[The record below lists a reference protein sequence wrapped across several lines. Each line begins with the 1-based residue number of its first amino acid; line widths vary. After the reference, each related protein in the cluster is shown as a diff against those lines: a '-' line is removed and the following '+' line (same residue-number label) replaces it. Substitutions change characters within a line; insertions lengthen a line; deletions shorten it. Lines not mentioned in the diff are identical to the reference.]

1 MSEKSKAK
9 PPKGDVGGGAA
20 DESDD
25 ALDALANDEG
35 SDTADDG
42 ERMLGQA
49 YDALKDGDRK
59 GFIASMRACGYA
71 KE

>member
-1 MSEKSKAK
+1 MIPDKEEKKK
-9 PPKGDVGGGAA
+9 ETGGGAK
-20 DESDD
+20 DEKDS

-35 SDTADDG
+35 DETADDG

-49 YDALKDGDRK
+49 FEALQDGDRK
-59 GFIASMRACGYA
+59 GFIASMKACGYGT